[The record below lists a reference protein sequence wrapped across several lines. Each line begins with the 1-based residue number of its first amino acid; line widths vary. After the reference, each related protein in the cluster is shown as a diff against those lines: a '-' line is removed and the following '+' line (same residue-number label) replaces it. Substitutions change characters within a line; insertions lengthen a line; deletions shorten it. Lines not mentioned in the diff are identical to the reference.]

1 MSVSFRKRE
10 AVYERRDGIKTG
22 WDDARYDQQK
32 RERGGMPLETDGNPA
47 RAAQKLTF
55 NASSWDNLSN
65 KCLQYKK

>member
-32 RERGGMPLETDGNPA
+32 RERFLPRPGMAGCRLKPTG
-47 RAAQKLTF
+47 T
-55 NASSWDNLSN
+55 
-65 KCLQYKK
+65 LQGQHKN